1 MKKTLIIAEVGNNH
15 EGNFNVAKKLIKA
28 AKKSGADAVKLQY
41 IDPDKFFHRSQKKNI
56 KKYRKFFFK

>member
-1 MKKTLIIAEVGNNH
+1 MKNMKKTLIIAEVGNNH

-41 IDPDKFFHRSQKKNI
+41 IDPDKF
-56 KKYRKFFFK
+56 